1 MKSFKLFGL
10 YLSSLMFVSVP
21 AMAAGVNVVHGI
33 DGRDLG
39 LEQSLPV
46 DIAVNGTCALKG
58 VTFKQSALV
67 DLPPAEYTVTVHLA
81 NGSCSQ
87 APVITKKFTIPNDAS
102 SSFSAVAS
110 LNTQG
115 TPQLAIFNNSRE
127 LFLPSAV
134 TVRHLA
140 KAGPVFVKYSSRE
153 LLRPQ
158 TFRIR
163 NGKSATLSVLTARLP
178 YTATIFTLLSRA
190 PVARLTGVGA
200 KKFTIYNVVGSKAN
214 GFTIITERLAP
225 Q

>member
-1 MKSFKLFGL
+1 
-10 YLSSLMFVSVP
+10 
-21 AMAAGVNVVHGI
+21 MAANVNVVHGI

-39 LEQSLPV
+39 LPQSLPV

-58 VTFKQSALV
+58 VTFKQSAVVELR
-67 DLPPAEYTVTVHLA
+67 PADYTVTVHQA

-87 APVITKKFTIPNDAS
+87 AAVITKRFTIPNDSS

-110 LNTQG
+110 LDNQG

-127 LFLPSAV
+127 LVIPPSV

-153 LLRPQ
+153 LPRSQ
-158 TFRIR
+158 VSRIR
-163 NGKSATLSVLTARLP
+163 NGRSATLAVLTSRLP
-178 YTATIFTLLSRA
+178 YTATIFTRLGRNA
-190 PVARLTGVGA
+190 VARLTGVER
-200 KKFTIYNVVGSKAN
+200 KRFTIINLVGSQAN
-214 GFTIITERLAP
+214 GFTIITERLAT